1 MARRLMASAV
11 LAAALALAAVA
22 APTAQATIPT
32 PESVIGWAPCADYK
46 LATYEAIS
54 EYFRKLDAA
63 SDRMQLF
70 EIGKTA
76 EGRTQI
82 LTVISSEDNLR
93 NLTKYKQIARML
105 ALNRDENG
113 TPLTDERARRL
124 ARDGKAIMWVDF
136 GLHAT
141 EVAHS
146 QTAPWMAWKAV
157 TEETDEMQEIRDK
170 VIFVLVPNLNPDG
183 GTLVA
188 NWYTK
193 HLGKPWEM
201 QLPELYQKYVGH
213 DNNRDWFMFNQ
224 PESKNIAKQLYEEY
238 FPQIVYNQH
247 QTAPFPAR
255 IFVPPF
261 EDPANFNIPP
271 LVMRGINTV
280 GDAITRRLDQEGKV
294 GAISRVSFDTWWN
307 GGMRT
312 APYFHN
318 MVGILTE
325 TGHATATPADYDPA
339 RFPRRF
345 SNGEST
351 LEPSTYYPSP
361 YKGGHWTLRNSCEY
375 MITGSMAVLDIG
387 AKRREEWLYDSYQM
401 ARDAMKAGQNEN
413 YVIPAEQW
421 DPQAAVR
428 MVNVLRMG
436 GVEIERATAPFTA
449 GGTQYA
455 AGSFIIRGAQP
466 YLPYV
471 RDLLNPQVY
480 PDRRLF
486 PDGPPEPPYD
496 ISGWTL
502 SMQMGVDVDKLTS
515 GEIAAETERVATAT
529 YAAGSVS
536 GTAKIAYAL
545 DPRSN
550 ESFIAVNRLLKAGD
564 AVYRSTGAID
574 AGGRNWPA
582 GTFLVTAG
590 QGTHAR
596 VDQAARSLGLQ
607 VAALDTNPSGEMVR
621 VKTPRVGLYN
631 AWGGNM
637 DEGWT
642 RWILEQ
648 YEFPYATIRDKDIR
662 AGGLRAKF
670 DVILLPDASYESM
683 VSGLAPGSMP
693 EEYVG
698 GMTPRGVQ
706 NLLQFTSDGGTLVAQ
721 DGAGELPLTIM
732 GLPIRNSVANLR
744 NNEFYIPGTL
754 LRMNVNTTNPIAW
767 GMPAEVAAFFTH
779 SPVFEVGRPRGRA
792 GDARVAEPAAP
803 VGINIVGTYPAKDV
817 LMSGWLMGERYLHGK
832 AGVIEASVDK
842 GRVVLL
848 GFRVQHR
855 GQPHATFKLLFNSIY
870 LGASEKAALGQRQTE
885 ATLEGK
891 RPKVKGQS

>member
-1 MARRLMASAV
+1 MASAV
-11 LAAALALAAVA
+11 LAGALAAA
-22 APTAQATIPT
+22 AMAVPTAQGSTPQSGADQSGVPA

-46 LATYEAIS
+46 LATYESIS
-54 EYFRKLDAA
+54 NYFRKLDAA

-82 LTVISSEDNLR
+82 LTVISSEENLR
-93 NLTKYKQIARML
+93 NLAKYKQIARSL

-113 TPLTDERARRL
+113 RPLSDERARQL
-124 ARDGKAIMWVDF
+124 AREGKAIMWVDF

-157 TEETDEMQEIRDK
+157 TEETDEMKEIRDK

-183 GTLVA
+183 GTLIA

-325 TGHATATPADYDPA
+325 TAHATATPADYDSA

-361 YKGGHWTLRNSCEY
+361 YMGGHWTLKQSCEY

-387 AKRREEWLYDSYQM
+387 AKRRQEWLYDSYQM
-401 ARDAMKAGQNEN
+401 ARDAMKAGASEN
-413 YVIPAEQW
+413 YIISAEQW
-421 DPQAAVR
+421 DPNAAVR
-428 MVNVLRMG
+428 MVNVLRLG
-436 GVEIERATAPFTA
+436 GVEIERATASFSA
-449 GGTQYA
+449 NGKQYA
-455 AGSFIIRGAQP
+455 AGSFIIRGSQP

-471 RDLLNPQVY
+471 RDLLNVQVY

-502 SMQMGVDVDKLTS
+502 NMQMGVAVDKITNGS
-515 GEIAAETERVATAT
+515 VTAQTEKVTTAATP
-529 YAAGSVS
+529 AGTVS
-536 GTAKIAYAL
+536 GTAKAAYAI
-545 DPRSN
+545 DPRTN
-550 ESFIAVNRLLKAGD
+550 EAFIAVNRLLKAGD
-564 AVYRSTGAID
+564 TIYRATTAVD
-574 AGGRNWPA
+574 VAGGKWPA
-582 GTFLVTAG
+582 GTFLVASG

-596 VDQAARSLGLQ
+596 LEQTAKGLGLH
-607 VAALDTNPSGEMVR
+607 VGALDANPSGEMMR
-621 VKTPRVGLYN
+621 VKAPRLGLYN

-642 RWILEQ
+642 RWVLEQ
-648 YEFPYATIRDKDIR
+648 YEFPYTTLRDKDIR

-698 GMTPRGVQ
+698 GMSPRGVN
-706 NLLQFTSDGGTLVAQ
+706 NLLQFAAEGGTLVAQ
-721 DGAGELPLTIM
+721 DGASELPLTIM
-732 GLPIRNSVANLR
+732 GLPIRNSVASLR

-754 LRMNVNTTNPIAW
+754 LRVILNTANPVAW
-767 GMPAEVAAFFTH
+767 GMPNEVAAFFTH
-779 SPVFEVGRPRGRA
+779 SPVFEVGRPRGRF
-792 GDARVAEPAAP
+792 GDARASEPAPPAG
-803 VGINIVGTYPAKDV
+803 VNIVGTYPAKDV
-817 LMSGWLMGERYLHGK
+817 LMSGWLMGERYLHNK
-832 AGVIEASVDK
+832 AAVIEATVDK

-870 LGASEKAALGQRQTE
+870 LGSSEKAVLGQRQTE
-885 ATLEGK
+885 A
-891 RPKVKGQS
+891 RP

>member
-1 MARRLMASAV
+1 MLRRLVPSAA
-11 LAAALALAAVA
+11 LAAALALAAA
-22 APTAQATIPT
+22 SATTAQSPVPT
-32 PESVIGWAPCADYK
+32 PESVIGFAPCADYK
-46 LATYEAIS
+46 LATYEVIS
-54 EYFRKLDAA
+54 DYFRRLDAA

-82 LTVISSEDNLR
+82 LTVISSAENLR
-93 NLTKYKQIARML
+93 NLAKYKQIARSL

-113 TPLTDERARRL
+113 RPLTDERARQL
-124 ARDGKAIMWVDF
+124 AREGKAMIWVDF

-157 TEETDEMQEIRDK
+157 TEETDEMKAIRDN
-170 VIFVLVPNLNPDG
+170 VIFVLVPNMNPDG
-183 GTLVA
+183 GSLVA
-188 NWYTK
+188 NWYMK
-193 HLGKPWEM
+193 HVGKPWEM
-201 QLPELYQKYVGH
+201 QIPELYQKYVGH

-224 PESKNIAKQLYEEY
+224 PESKNIARQLYEEY
-238 FPQIVYNQH
+238 FPQVVYNQH

-325 TGHATATPADYDPA
+325 TAHATATPADYDAA

-351 LEPSTYYPSP
+351 LEPSTFYPSP
-361 YKGGHWTLRNSCEY
+361 YRGGHWTLRNSCEY

-387 AKRREEWLYDSYQM
+387 AKRRQEWLYDSYQM
-401 ARDAMKAGQNEN
+401 ARDAIAAGTNEH
-413 YVIPAEQW
+413 YIIPAGQW
-421 DPQAAVR
+421 DPNAAVR
-428 MVNVLRMG
+428 MVNVLRTG
-436 GVEIERATAPFTA
+436 GVEVERAQAPFIA
-449 GGTQYA
+449 GGKQYA

-466 YLPYV
+466 WLPYV

-480 PDRRLF
+480 PDRRLY

-496 ISGWTL
+496 VSGWTL
-502 SMQMGVDVDKLTS
+502 NMQMGVAIDKVTT
-515 GEIAAETERVATAT
+515 GPVTAQTEPVTTAA
-529 YAAGSVS
+529 YSAGRVS
-536 GTAKIAYAL
+536 GTAKASYAI
-545 DPRSN
+545 DPRTN
-550 ESFIAVNRLLKAGD
+550 EAFIAVNRLLKAGD
-564 AVYRSTGAID
+564 TVYRSTAAVT
-574 AGGRNWPA
+574 AGGASLPA
-582 GTFLVTAG
+582 GTFLVTAS
-590 QGTHAR
+590 QATHGR
-596 VDQAARSLGLQ
+596 IDAAAKALGLQ
-607 VAALDTNPSGEMVR
+607 VAALDSNPAGDVVR
-621 VKTPRVGLYN
+621 VKAPRVGLYN

-642 RWILEQ
+642 RWLLEQ
-648 YEFPYATIRDKDIR
+648 YEFPYTTLRDKDIR

-670 DVILLPDASYESM
+670 DVIVLPDASYESM
-683 VSGLAPGSMP
+683 LTGLAPGTMP

-706 NLLQFTSDGGTLVAQ
+706 HLMQFAADGGTLVAM
-721 DGAGELPLTIM
+721 DSATELPITLM
-732 GLPIRNSVANLR
+732 GLPVRNSVSGLR
-744 NNEFYIPGTL
+744 ENEFYIPGTL
-754 LRMNVNTTNPIAW
+754 LRLSVNNTHPVAW
-767 GMPAEVAAFFTH
+767 GMPAEVAAFFAR
-779 SPVFEVGRPRGRA
+779 SPVFEVGRPRGRF
-792 GDARVAEPAAP
+792 GDARNADPDPPA
-803 VGINIVGTYPAKDV
+803 GLNIVGTYPAKDL
-817 LMSGWLMGERYLHGK
+817 LMSGWLMGERYLHNK
-832 AGVIEASVDK
+832 AAVIEAAVDK

-870 LGASEKAALGQRQTE
+870 LGASEKAAMGARQTD
-885 ATLEGK
+885 
-891 RPKVKGQS
+891 PQ

>member
-1 MARRLMASAV
+1 MLRRLLVSVV
-11 LAAALALAAVA
+11 LAVALAAGAIAV
-22 APTAQATIPT
+22 PTAQSPVPA
-32 PESVIGWAPCADYK
+32 PESVIGWAPCADNK
-46 LATYEAIS
+46 LATYETIAD
-54 EYFRKLDAA
+54 YFRKLDAA

-70 EIGKTA
+70 DIGKTA

-82 LTVISSEDNLR
+82 LTVISSEENLR
-93 NLTKYKQIARML
+93 NLAKYKQIARSL

-113 TPLTDERARRL
+113 RPLTDERARQL
-124 ARDGKAIMWVDF
+124 AREGKAIMWVDF

-146 QTAPWMAWKAV
+146 QSAPWMAWKAV
-157 TEETDEMQEIRDK
+157 TEDTDEMKEIRDK
-170 VIFVLVPNLNPDG
+170 VIFILVPNMNPDG

-188 NWYTK
+188 NWYMK
-193 HLGKPWEM
+193 NLGKPWEM

-280 GDAITRRLDQEGKV
+280 GDAITRRLDQEGKT
-294 GAISRVSFDTWWN
+294 GAISRVNFDTWWN

-325 TGHATATPADYDPA
+325 TAHATATPADYDPA

-351 LEPSTYYPSP
+351 TEPSTYYPSP
-361 YKGGHWTLRNSCEY
+361 WKGGHWTLRNSCEY

-387 AKRREEWLYDSYQM
+387 AKRRQEWLYDIYQM
-401 ARDAMKAGQNEN
+401 ARDAMKAGANEN
-413 YVIPAEQW
+413 YIIPAEQW
-421 DPQAAVR
+421 DANAAVR
-428 MVNVLRMG
+428 MVNVLRLG
-436 GVEIERATAPFTA
+436 GVEIERVTAPFTA
-449 GGTQYA
+449 NGKSYA
-455 AGSFIIRGAQP
+455 AGSFVIRGAQP

-502 SMQMGVDVDKLTS
+502 NMQMGVTVDKLTS
-515 GEIAAETERVATAT
+515 GSVTAQTEKVTTAALPV
-529 YAAGSVS
+529 GSVS
-536 GTAKIAYAL
+536 GTAKAAYAI
-545 DPRSN
+545 DPRTN
-550 ESFIAVNRLLKAGD
+550 EAFIAVNRLLKAGD
-564 AVYRSTGAID
+564 AVYRASAAVD
-574 AGGRNWPA
+574 VAGKSWPA
-582 GTFLVTAG
+582 GTFLVTPG

-596 VDQAARSLGLQ
+596 VEQAAKALGLQ
-607 VAALDTNPSGEMVR
+607 VATLDAAPSGEMLR
-621 VKTPRVGLYN
+621 VKAPRVGLYN

-642 RWILEQ
+642 RWVLEQ
-648 YEFPYATIRDKDIR
+648 YEFPYTTLRDKDIR

-670 DVILLPDASYESM
+670 DVILLPDSSYENM
-683 VSGLAPGSMP
+683 VTGLAAGSMP
-693 EEYVG
+693 EDYVG
-698 GMTPRGVQ
+698 GMTPRGVT
-706 NLLQFTSDGGTLVAQ
+706 NLLQFTTDGGTLVAQ
-721 DGAGELPLTIM
+721 DGASELPLTIM
-732 GLPIRNSVANLR
+732 GLPVRNSVASLR

-754 LRMNVNTTNPIAW
+754 LRMNINNANPVAW
-767 GMPAEVAAFFTH
+767 GMPSEVAAFFTH
-779 SPVFEVGRPRGRA
+779 SPVFEVGSQRRRP
-792 GDARVAEPAAP
+792 GDTREADPPKPA
-803 VGINIVGTYPAKDV
+803 GINIVGTYPAKDV
-817 LMSGWLMGERYLHGK
+817 LMSGWLMGERYLHNK
-832 AGVIEASVDK
+832 VSIIEASVDK

-848 GFRVQHR
+848 GFRAQHR

-885 ATLEGK
+885 AG
-891 RPKVKGQS
+891 RQ